1 MRSNS
6 GVIDFWSQSDTTNKS
21 NKSGTADGKKKLE
34 GHYSYSIEVVYIED
48 PWRKEVFFLV
58 GQKNGGGK
66 EKPPWHPR
74 FRRPCKYKK
83 EIPKVSYFK
92 SYTLQKIQ

>member
-58 GQKNGGGK
+58 GQKNGGGGEGK
-66 EKPPWHPR
+66 APVAPPFP
-74 FRRPCKYKK
+74 
-83 EIPKVSYFK
+83 SA
-92 SYTLQKIQ
+92 LQIQKRNTQSKLL